1 MSDASA
7 VRVSLSCVLIAKTV
21 NFVECR
27 SCVGHFVLQEEIEVK
42 KDTERQDEIKAMK
55 QAWEAAEPGR
65 AAKVEQITRDLSL
78 ITRTQRNSHCT
89 LRSNVRVQVVSKLQ
103 CLLTTSFSP

>member
-1 MSDASA
+1 M
-7 VRVSLSCVLIAKTV
+7 
-21 NFVECR
+21 ECR
-27 SCVGHFVLQEEIEVK
+27 SCVGQFVLQEEIEVK

-65 AAKVEQITRDLSL
+65 AAKVEQITRELSF
-78 ITRTQRNSHCT
+78 ITLTQRNSNCT

-103 CLLTTSFSP
+103 YLLTTSFSP